1 MTPNTMFGKIMTDQ
15 KFSPGFRISVL
26 DSCVLLFGASATI
39 YFGMRMWQVGV
50 VIGFSVAHFF
60 LFCNVFR
67 IRRAPELIWA
77 ASFIVL
83 IISTILFGFPSW
95 FLSMVLSLVVSVFL
109 VFREFRHPSYHGIFW
124 GKFNPQLEIW
134 WNSEMNRK

>member
-1 MTPNTMFGKIMTDQ
+1 MTDQ

-26 DSCVLLFGASATI
+26 DSFVLLSGAIATI